1 MLKTAFVAATALA
14 ALAGAAPASA
24 KTEIN
29 MWFGLS
35 GRLQNEV
42 LAQCDRFNKSQDL
55 YTIKCTREGD
65 YDEIFQKAMAAVR
78 AGNQPHIL
86 QVVDRGTGT
95 MMLSGAVI
103 PAYQLAEEQG
113 LKINWDDYFPVI
125 GNYYAGRDGKLWAF
139 PFNSSTAMVYYNTD
153 ALKAAGYTTFP
164 DTWEGFD
171 DLLVALRDK
180 AGSSCP
186 LTWNIDLWS
195 DMEQFSAIHN
205 VPVASKNNG
214 YDGLDAQLELNK
226 TIFVKHM
233 ERQKRWFDAGL
244 AKYDPNFNNRR
255 DMFVTGRCA
264 IMFDSIAGFTS
275 TDELA
280 TPKGTKWTVAQL
292 PHNKDVTPINSLVGG
307 AALWTMKGFSKDE
320 YKAVGAFYQFI
331 AQPEQ
336 QKLWSDGTGYIPVT
350 KSAYNELVASGYYK
364 QKGKINRDLA
374 VQSLTRAAPTPLSKG
389 VRLGN
394 YVEIRNIIT
403 EELQKALNNQVT
415 VQQAID
421 TATTRGNQ
429 LLKRFA
435 DTYAGR
441 TLP

>member
-1 MLKTAFVAATALA
+1 MLKAALVAATALA

-113 LKINWDDYFPVI
+113 IKINWDDYFPVI

-153 ALKAAGYTTFP
+153 ALKAAGYTSFP
-164 DTWEGFD
+164 VTWEGFD

-180 AGSSCP
+180 AGSQCP

-255 DMFVTGRCA
+255 DMFVSGRCA

-280 TPKGTKWTVAQL
+280 TPKGTNWTVAQL

-307 AALWTMKGFSKDE
+307 AALWTMKGFSKEE
-320 YKAVGAFYQFI
+320 YKAVAAFYQFI

-350 KSAYNELVASGYYK
+350 KSAYDELVASGYYK

-374 VQSLTRAAPTPLSKG
+374 VQSLTRATPTPLSKG